1 MIKHIKN
8 KYHED
13 YRRRSEEAE
22 IKKFLDAVS
31 IADNR
36 QGKEALDFLTSSI
49 IATLTEEEVVKHISE
64 ESQKLL
70 RKKLVSLMDKK
81 LGL

>member
-1 MIKHIKN
+1 MTKQIKN

-13 YRRRSEEAE
+13 YRRRSEEAM

-31 IADNR
+31 IADKR
-36 QGKEALDFLTSSI
+36 QGKEDLDFLTSII
-49 IATLTEEEVVKHISE
+49 IATLTEEEVVKHIPE
-64 ESQKLL
+64 EGQKLL
-70 RKKLVSLMDKK
+70 RKKLVLLMDKK

>member
-1 MIKHIKN
+1 MKNYKN

-13 YRRRSEEAE
+13 YKKRKDEAYL
-22 IKKFLDAVS
+22 KKFLNAIS
-31 IADNR
+31 IADKR
-36 QGKEALDFLTSSI
+36 QDEEDLDFLTSII
-49 IATLTEEEVVKHISE
+49 IATLTEEEVVKHIPE

>member
-1 MIKHIKN
+1 MSKQIKN
-8 KYHED
+8 KQD
-13 YRRRSEEAE
+13 AE

-31 IADNR
+31 IADKR
-36 QGKEALDFLTSSI
+36 QGKEDLDFLTSII

-64 ESQKLL
+64 EGQKLL

>member
-1 MIKHIKN
+1 MTKQIKN
-8 KYHED
+8 KQD
-13 YRRRSEEAE
+13 AE
-22 IKKFLDAVS
+22 IKKFLDAIS
-31 IADNR
+31 IADKR
-36 QGKEALDFLTSSI
+36 QGKEDLDFLTSII
-49 IATLTEEEVVKHISE
+49 IATLTEEEVVKHIPE

>member
-1 MIKHIKN
+1 MNQKIKN

-13 YRRRSEEAE
+13 FKKRKDEAM

-31 IADNR
+31 IADKR
-36 QGKEALDFLTSSI
+36 QGKEDLDFLTSII
-49 IATLTEEEVVKHISE
+49 IATLTEEEVVKHIPE
-64 ESQKLL
+64 EGQKLL

>member
-8 KYHED
+8 KYHKDYEKRRED
-13 YRRRSEEAE
+13 AE
-22 IKKFLDAVS
+22 IKKFLDAIS
-31 IADNR
+31 IADKR
-36 QGKEALDFLTSSI
+36 QDKEDLDFLTSII
-49 IATLTEEEVVKHISE
+49 IATLTEEEVVKHIPE

>member
-1 MIKHIKN
+1 MNQKIKN
-8 KYHED
+8 KQD
-13 YRRRSEEAE
+13 AE
-22 IKKFLDAVS
+22 IKKFLDAIS
-31 IADNR
+31 IADKR
-36 QGKEALDFLTSSI
+36 QDKEDLDFLTSII